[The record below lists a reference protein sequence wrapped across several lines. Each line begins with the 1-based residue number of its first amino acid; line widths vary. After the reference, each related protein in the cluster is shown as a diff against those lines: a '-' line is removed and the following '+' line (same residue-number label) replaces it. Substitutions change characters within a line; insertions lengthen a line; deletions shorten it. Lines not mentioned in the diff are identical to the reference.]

1 MEADGVM
8 FVAFRGDDGRTI
20 SSSHL
25 HGFSLAAIQGLI
37 EEIKLRDEKIAQLEA
52 RSLEQR
58 AESKDEIEDLET
70 ELRAIREQLSKL
82 PPR

>member
-1 MEADGVM
+1 VM
-8 FVAFRGDDGRTI
+8 Y
-20 SSSHL
+20 
-25 HGFSLAAIQGLI
+25 AAIQGLV

-58 AESKDEIEDLET
+58 AESKDEIEDLKT
-70 ELRAIREQLSKL
+70 ELRAIREQLSGL

>member
-1 MEADGVM
+1 
-8 FVAFRGDDGRTI
+8 
-20 SSSHL
+20 
-25 HGFSLAAIQGLI
+25 LI

-70 ELRAIREQLSKL
+70 ELRAIPEQLSKL